1 MLPLLAVAAAYAG
14 LAPLPSGQSHYTE
27 SCGGCHGLL
36 GVSAR
41 NEIPVLRDRVGVLL
55 CTREG
60 RGYVVRLPNVAF
72 ARMDDATLAEAL
84 NFMMFG
90 LGGRSLPPPGT
101 ANAQPF
107 TAREVHELR
116 THPMKASDLY
126 GLRAAALAG
135 AKADCLARA
144 GG

>member
-1 MLPLLAVAAAYAG
+1 MPR
-14 LAPLPSGQSHYTE
+14 GQFHYTQ

-41 NEIPVLRDRVGVLL
+41 DEVPVLRDRVGAFL

-60 RGYVVRLPNVAF
+60 RDYVVRLPNVAF

-90 LGGRSLPPPGT
+90 LGGSSVPPPSRAT
-101 ANAQPF
+101 ARPF
-107 TAREVHELR
+107 TAHEIHGLR
-116 THPMKASDLY
+116 MRPLKASDLP
-126 GLRAAALAG
+126 GLRGAALAG
-135 AKADCLARA
+135 SSADCLAGV